1 MTGDKSHQGILG
13 IHHITAIAGNPQ
25 KNINFY
31 TSFLGLR
38 LVKLTVNFDDPQTYH
53 FYYGDNIGRP
63 GTILTFFPWQTMP
76 KGFRGTGQ
84 VITTSFLIP
93 ENSLEYWINRLKNQ
107 KISYTGPI
115 KRFDNDEQVITLYDP
130 DGMEIE
136 LVAHKDA
143 EMRKDNTWRRGPI
156 PEEYATRGFYSATIS
171 LEGYERTADLLTEN
185 MGFSK
190 TKNEGNRFRF
200 EIKDKEKIIDH
211 FYGNKQERK
220 LDLLNSPSIVDLVC
234 LPYTQRG
241 SMGVGTVHHIAW
253 RTPTDESQLDM
264 RKKIVDTGLDA
275 TPVIDRRYFHSVY
288 FREPG
293 GILFEIATD
302 LPGFM
307 VDQNEEE
314 LGQKLLLPEWL
325 EPGRK
330 YLEKVLPKISTP
342 SLDKFSFSSSS
353 SFNQINNTHKVK
365 DNEAD

>member
-1 MTGDKSHQGILG
+1 MTSDKSPQGILG

-25 KNINFY
+25 KNIDFY

-93 ENSLEYWINRLKNQ
+93 ENSIEYWINRLKKQ
-107 KISYTGPI
+107 KISYTGPA
-115 KRFDNDEQVITLYDP
+115 KRFDNNEEQIITLYDP

-143 EMRKDNTWRRGPI
+143 ETRKDHVWRRGPI

-200 EIKDKEKIIDH
+200 EIKDKEKEMDY
-211 FYGNKQERK
+211 FYGNKQKRE
-220 LDLLNSPSIVDLVC
+220 LNLLNSPSKVDLVC

-253 RTPTDESQLDM
+253 RTPTDESQLEM
-264 RKKIVDTGLDA
+264 RKKIVDRGLDA

-302 LPGFM
+302 PPGFM
-307 VDQNEEE
+307 IDQKEEE

-325 EPGRK
+325 ESGRK
-330 YLEKVLPKISTP
+330 YLEQVLPKISAP

-353 SFNQINNTHKVK
+353 SFNQTNKLTK
-365 DNEAD
+365 